1 MDSYFHRAQRWRER
15 AGELR
20 AIAEELTAPSKRNL
34 LDAADEWLEL
44 AERAELAVQAEH
56 SFKVR
61 PKLI

>member
-1 MDSYFHRAQRWRER
+1 MEGYGKRAQRWRER
-15 AGELR
+15 AEELR
-20 AIAEELTAPSKRNL
+20 NIAEELDPTYKRNL

>member
-1 MDSYFHRAQRWRER
+1 MDGYGHRAQRWRER
-15 AGELR
+15 AEELR
-20 AIAEELTAPSKRNL
+20 TIADELTSTSKRNL

>member
-1 MDSYFHRAQRWRER
+1 MDNHSHRAQRWRER
-15 AGELR
+15 AEELR
-20 AIAEELTAPSKRNL
+20 AIAEELETPSKRNL

-44 AERAELAVQAEH
+44 AERAELAVQAEQ

>member
-1 MDSYFHRAQRWRER
+1 MEGYGNRAQRWRER
-15 AGELR
+15 AEELR
-20 AIAEELTAPSKRNL
+20 SIADELNSPSKRHL

-44 AERAELAVQAEH
+44 AERAELAVQAEQ

>member
-1 MDSYFHRAQRWRER
+1 MDNYSHRAQRWRER
-15 AGELR
+15 AEELR
-20 AIAEELTAPSKRNL
+20 AIAEELETPSKRNL

-44 AERAELAVQAEH
+44 AERAELAVQAEQ

>member
-1 MDSYFHRAQRWRER
+1 MARTFDRAQRWRER
-15 AGELR
+15 AEELR
-20 AIAEELTAPSKRNL
+20 AIAQDLSSPAKRHL

-44 AERAELAVQAEH
+44 AERAELAVQAEQ

>member
-1 MDSYFHRAQRWRER
+1 MEGYGDRAQRWRER
-15 AGELR
+15 AEELR
-20 AIAEELTAPSKRNL
+20 NIADEVNSPSRRNL

-44 AERAELAVQAEH
+44 AERAELAVQAEQ

>member
-1 MDSYFHRAQRWRER
+1 MDSYVHRAQRWRER
-15 AGELR
+15 AEELR
-20 AIAEELTAPSKRNL
+20 AIAQQLEPPSQRNL

-44 AERAELAVQAEH
+44 AERAELAVQAEQ